1 MVGRASKPR
10 AMKRLSFAAAMA
22 LAAFAAGPA
31 AAADPATVVVFAAA
45 SLREAFEAAA
55 PVFTKQTGVR

>member
-10 AMKRLSFAAAMA
+10 AMKRLSFVAAMA

-31 AAADPATVVVFAAA
+31 AAADDPVVFAAA